1 MNLQNIPSHADDI
14 RHMFRS
20 TPPKPYTMDVGNN
33 QIVGPLYHE
42 IQLADGSWRTLAD
55 IQVGDHLSLIC
66 EDGTFNID
74 VDNVVVTGSNVS
86 ITFSG
91 EHLNLAERSNI

>member
-20 TPPKPYTMDVGNN
+20 TPPKPYTIDVDNN

-42 IQLADGSWRTLAD
+42 IQLADGSWRTIAD
-55 IQVGDHLSLIC
+55 IHVGDHLSLIC
-66 EDGTFNID
+66 EEGTFNIH
-74 VDNVVVTGSNVS
+74 VDNVVVTGTNVS
-86 ITFSG
+86 ITFSDEG
-91 EHLNLAERSNI
+91 SGNHGF

>member
-55 IQVGDHLSLIC
+55 IQAGDHLSLIC
-66 EDGTFNID
+66 EDGTSNIH
-74 VDNVVVTGSNVS
+74 VDNVVVTGTNVS
-86 ITFSG
+86 ITFSDEG
-91 EHLNLAERSNI
+91 SGNHGF